1 MHYMVQKSRILSG
14 SRKISYTYLTGEKKE
29 GLEHG
34 M

>member
-1 MHYMVQKSRILSG
+1 MHSMVQKSRILSG
-14 SRKISYTYLTGEKKE
+14 SRKISYTYLTWEKKE